1 MNKSDIMI
9 ELNTI
14 SDDLQS
20 IDRALDLLHKIQLSQ
35 GPVIQVLTII
45 KFEKPRLYSFL
56 KNRLEN
62 NPGFKMMFDVSF
74 EYKSAKKSL
83 GL

>member
-9 ELNTI
+9 ELNSI

-20 IDRALDLLHKIQLSQ
+20 IERAVDLIYKIQLSQ

-56 KNRLEN
+56 K
-62 NPGFKMMFDVSF
+62 
-74 EYKSAKKSL
+74 KSL